1 MSQCYLICTLSL
13 ARPQISSTETPPPP
27 TESVLTSGPV
37 TPPATPA
44 IPSPTDH
51 SLTDDP
57 PVPVPTLTR
66 SPSTDRPEGHIVP
79 ASSSKRKAEESSSEG
94 SQAS

>member
-1 MSQCYLICTLSL
+1 MYLICTLSL
-13 ARPQISSTETPPPP
+13 ARPHISSTETPPPP

-57 PVPVPTLTR
+57 PVPVAT
-66 SPSTDRPEGHIVP
+66 PSTDRPEGHIVP
-79 ASSSKRKAEESSSEG
+79 ASSSKRKSEER
-94 SQAS
+94 A